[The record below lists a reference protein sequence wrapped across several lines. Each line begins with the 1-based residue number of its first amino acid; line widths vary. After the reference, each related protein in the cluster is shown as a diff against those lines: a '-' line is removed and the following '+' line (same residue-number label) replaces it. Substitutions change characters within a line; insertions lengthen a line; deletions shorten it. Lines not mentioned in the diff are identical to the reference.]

1 MTNSRFYSSNAA
13 VTSLQVTAA
22 PSDASIQVASST
34 GWPGSF
40 PFTVSLD
47 YGSANEELV
56 DVTGGGPSIF
66 NVTRAVDGT
75 SATTHNAGAVVRHV
89 SSARDFTDSR
99 THEASNTGVHG
110 ISGSFVDT
118 ASTQTLSNKTL
129 NAPTINNATETG
141 TITATGTTRSG
152 GTYTSSTMTSP
163 TLNTPTVNGAALS
176 GTLSGAPTFSGVP
189 SFSAGLSSTDL
200 NITGKVQATETA
212 TSNVVDA
219 SIVGGDTFDRYRRY
233 TDGKQEWGP
242 GSGARD
248 ATFQRTGVGQLQLST
263 NLLVTGAMNASSV
276 GATSITGN
284 PTFTG
289 TPVFTPATI
298 AGSSLIPDTVTNGW
312 SLDNAQGRSAGGVT
326 TVRLQVER
334 VGSNI
339 SSDTKGNIPDTTV
352 GTLAAGW
359 RPLDGSHIVTYDVDG
374 TSSGCATVTTGGV
387 IILKS
392 LYAGNTIGLSSTVIM
407 SLTFVSAT

>member
-22 PSDASIQVASST
+22 PSDASIQVASSS
-34 GWPGSF
+34 GWPGTF
-40 PFTVSLD
+40 PFTLSLD

-129 NAPTINNATETG
+129 NAPTINNATLTG
-141 TITATGTTRSG
+141 TATATGATISGATLTSTTL
-152 GTYTSSTMTSP
+152 TSP
-163 TLNTPTVNGAALS
+163 TVNSATWS
-176 GTLSGAPTFSGVP
+176 GTVAGNATVSGAISFTGNNTTFSGGP
-189 SFSAGLSSTDL
+189 NFTTLSALFTRTNATDPTIRARL
-200 NITGKVQATETA
+200 TADTQSRLLVQADGSLVFGSGSA
-212 TSNVVDA
+212 T
-219 SIVGGDTFDRYRRY
+219 GDT
-233 TDGKQEWGP
+233 TL
-242 GSGARD
+242 S
-248 ATFQRTGVGQLQLST
+248 RTTTST
-263 NLLVTGAMNASSV
+263 LGVTGNLSV
-276 GATSITGN
+276 SGSLSAPTISGN
-284 PTFTG
+284 PSFTG
-289 TPVFTPATI
+289 TPTFTPTTI
-298 AGSSLIPDTVTNGW
+298 SGASLISDLFTNGW
-312 SLDNAQGRSAGGVT
+312 GLTDAEGRSAGGVT
-326 TVRLQVER
+326 TIRLQVTR
-334 VGSNI
+334 IGSSI
-339 SSDTKGNIPDTTV
+339 SSDSSGNITDTTV

-359 RPLDGSHIVTYDVDG
+359 RPLDGTHITTYDKGG
-374 TSSGCATVTTGGV
+374 TASGSASITTAGT

-392 LYAGNTIGLSSTVIM
+392 LMANNTIGAADSVTL